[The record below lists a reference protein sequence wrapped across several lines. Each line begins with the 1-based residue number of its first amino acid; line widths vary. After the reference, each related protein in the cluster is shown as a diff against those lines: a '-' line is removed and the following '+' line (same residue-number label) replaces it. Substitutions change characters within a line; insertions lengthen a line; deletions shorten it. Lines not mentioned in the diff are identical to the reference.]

1 MMSMKL
7 YALALAASVL
17 GVSLFAANPSVETQP
32 VVVEEIIAK
41 VNGDIITKGD
51 VAKAESDAAAEAKKQ
66 GLQGPQLEQAL
77 KQHNDDILRDKID
90 QLLLIQRG
98 KDLNIN
104 VDTELSKYMAELQ
117 KQSKIADPE
126 KFQQYV
132 REQTGTPFEDWKN
145 EAKNGILTRRVISQ
159 EVGSKI
165 TVPHKDVEDYYN
177 AHKSEFIRKEQIFLR
192 EILVSTDGK
201 DAAGVALAEKKAK
214 DLAARAKKGEKFPE
228 LARDN
233 SDAVTAQAGGDL
245 GVGYEKGQLA
255 ADVENAVWTQPKG
268 FVTDPMRV
276 SNGFLI
282 LKVEDHQK
290 EGQAA
295 VEDVQNEIME
305 KLYSPKMQPAV
316 REYLTKLRRDA
327 FLQIKAGYVDAGAA
341 KGQDTTWM
349 STAEL
354 KPETITKGEVAG
366 QKRRKRLLGALPIP
380 GTTASSTSS
389 SKSSK

>member
-1 MMSMKL
+1 MSMKL

-90 QLLLIQRG
+90 QLLLVQRG

-295 VEDVQNEIME
+295 LEDVQNEIME

-389 SKSSK
+389 SKSAK

>member
-1 MMSMKL
+1 MKL

-295 VEDVQNEIME
+295 LEDVQNEIME

>member
-1 MMSMKL
+1 MKL

-201 DAAGVALAEKKAK
+201 DAAGVALVEKKAK

-295 VEDVQNEIME
+295 LEDVQNEIME

>member
-1 MMSMKL
+1 MSMKL

>member
-1 MMSMKL
+1 MKL

-90 QLLLIQRG
+90 QLLLVQRG

-295 VEDVQNEIME
+295 LEDVQNEIME

-389 SKSSK
+389 SKSAK

>member
-201 DAAGVALAEKKAK
+201 DAAGVALVEKKAK

-295 VEDVQNEIME
+295 LEDVQNEIME

>member
-295 VEDVQNEIME
+295 LEDVQNEIME

>member
-1 MMSMKL
+1 MSMKL

-295 VEDVQNEIME
+295 LEDVQNEIME

>member
-282 LKVEDHQK
+282 LKVEDH
-290 EGQAA
+290 
-295 VEDVQNEIME
+295 
-305 KLYSPKMQPAV
+305 
-316 REYLTKLRRDA
+316 
-327 FLQIKAGYVDAGAA
+327 
-341 KGQDTTWM
+341 
-349 STAEL
+349 
-354 KPETITKGEVAG
+354 
-366 QKRRKRLLGALPIP
+366 
-380 GTTASSTSS
+380 
-389 SKSSK
+389 

>member
-77 KQHNDDILRDKID
+77 KQHNEDILRDKID

-295 VEDVQNEIME
+295 LEDVQNEIME

>member
-1 MMSMKL
+1 MGNMKL
-7 YALALAASVL
+7 YLLALAAPAL
-17 GVSLFAANPSVETQP
+17 GVSLFAAAPTVEEKP
-32 VVVEEIIAK
+32 VVIEEIIAK
-41 VNGDIITKGD
+41 VNGDIVTKGD
-51 VAKAESDAAAEAKKQ
+51 IAKAEVDIAAAAKKA
-66 GLQGPQLEQAL
+66 GLQGQAL
-77 KQHNDDILRDKID
+77 EEAIKQHDEDVLKDKID
-90 QLLLIQRG
+90 QLLLVQKA
-98 KDLNIN
+98 KDLSIN

-126 KFQQYV
+126 KFQEYV
-132 REQTGTPFEDWKN
+132 RQETNMPYEDWKS

-165 TVPHKDVEDYYN
+165 SVPHKDIEDYYN
-177 AHKSEFIRKEQIFLR
+177 AHKSEFMRKEQIFLR

-255 ADVENAVWTQPKG
+255 PEVEAAVWSQPKG
-268 FVTDPMRV
+268 FVTDPMKV

-282 LKVEDHQK
+282 LKVEDHPK
-290 EGQAA
+290 EGQASLDE
-295 VEDVQNEIME
+295 VSNQIME

-316 REYLTKLRRDA
+316 HDYLTKLRTEA
-327 FLQIKAGYVDAGAA
+327 FLEIKAGYVDTGAA
-341 KGQDTTWM
+341 KGQNTTWM

-354 KPETITKGEVAG
+354 KPETITKGEVAT
-366 QKRRKRLLGALPIP
+366 QHHRKRLLGAVPIP
-380 GTTASSTSS
+380 GTTASSSSS
-389 SKSSK
+389 SK

>member
-1 MMSMKL
+1 MGNMKL
-7 YALALAASVL
+7 YLLALAAPAL
-17 GVSLFAANPSVETQP
+17 GVSLFAAAPTVEEKP
-32 VVVEEIIAK
+32 VVIEEIIAK
-41 VNGDIITKGD
+41 VNGDIVTKGD
-51 VAKAESDAAAEAKKQ
+51 IAKAEVDIAAAAKKA
-66 GLQGPQLEQAL
+66 GLQGQAL
-77 KQHNDDILRDKID
+77 DEAIKQHDEDVLKDKID
-90 QLLLIQRG
+90 QLLLVQKA
-98 KDLNIN
+98 KDLSIN

-126 KFQQYV
+126 KFQEYV
-132 REQTGTPFEDWKN
+132 RQETNMPYEDWKS

-165 TVPHKDVEDYYN
+165 SVPHKDIEDYYN
-177 AHKSEFIRKEQIFLR
+177 AHKSEFMRKEQIFLR

-255 ADVENAVWTQPKG
+255 PEVEAAVWSQPKG
-268 FVTDPMRV
+268 FVTDPMKV

-282 LKVEDHQK
+282 LKVEDHPK
-290 EGQAA
+290 EGQASLDE
-295 VEDVQNEIME
+295 VSNEIME

-316 REYLTKLRRDA
+316 RDYLTKLRTEA
-327 FLQIKAGYVDAGAA
+327 FLEIKAGYTDTGAA
-341 KGQDTTWM
+341 KGQNTTWM

-354 KPETITKGEVAG
+354 KPETITKGEVAT
-366 QKRRKRLLGALPIP
+366 QHHRKRLLGAVPIP
-380 GTTASSTSS
+380 GTTASSSSS
-389 SKSSK
+389 SK